1 MTMTKQPSRS
11 GPARS
16 GPTRS
21 GPRRSG
27 PARILILGGGH
38 FSVLISPRTIRCT
51 VILITTVVAFAL
63 LATAFGTRWLPISDI
78 VAGLTGQGDRAMS
91 LTVREFRLPRVVVG
105 ILVGMALG
113 ASGAIT
119 QSLTHNPL
127 GSPDVLG
134 VVSGASAGA
143 VAVMLAAGGSTVG
156 AGGAAAAL
164 SRVGVPLGAVAGALL
179 SAAIVLGIASRRFG
193 ALPATHRVVL
203 VGVICN
209 AVFIGLVQWGLT
221 VGDVDQAAKA
231 AVFLAGSLHGRGWE
245 HVVGVGLAVT
255 VLIPLAL
262 LMKRS
267 LDALQLGDDSAVT
280 LGVPV
285 ARVRLG
291 LFVVAFAL
299 AGAAVAAAGA
309 VSFVALL
316 APQLARRIAPGAGT
330 PLLAPALLGAALLL
344 VADMVARHLVPG
356 TELPAGAVTA
366 LVGAPAL
373 LVLLLRMGERR

>member
-1 MTMTKQPSRS
+1 
-11 GPARS
+11 
-16 GPTRS
+16 
-21 GPRRSG
+21 
-27 PARILILGGGH
+27 
-38 FSVLISPRTIRCT
+38 
-51 VILITTVVAFAL
+51 L
-63 LATAFGTRWLPISDI
+63 LSTAFGTRWLPISD
-78 VAGLTGQGDRAMS
+78 VFAGLAGQADRS
-91 LTVREFRLPRVVVG
+91 TTLTVREFRLPRVAVG

-113 ASGAIT
+113 ISGAIT
-119 QSLTHNPL
+119 QSLTRNPL

-134 VVSGASAGA
+134 VVNGASAGA
-143 VAVMLAAGGSTVG
+143 VAVMLAAGGSTL
-156 AGGAAAAL
+156 ATGGASLAL
-164 SRVGVPLGAVAGALL
+164 SQIGVPLGAIAGALL

-209 AVFIGLVQWGLT
+209 AVFLSLVQWGLT

-245 HVVGVGLAVT
+245 HVVAVGVAVA
-255 VLIPLAL
+255 VLLPIAL
-262 LMKRS
+262 LLKRS
-267 LDALQLGDDSAVT
+267 LDALQLGEDSAST

-299 AGAAVAAAGA
+299 AGTAVAAAGA

-316 APQLARRIAPGAGT
+316 APQLARRLAPRAGT
-330 PLLAPALLGAALLL
+330 PLLAPALIGAALMLA
-344 VADMVARHLVPG
+344 ADIAARHLIPG
-356 TELPAGAVTA
+356 TELPAGAITA

>member
-1 MTMTKQPSRS
+1 MTTRTLSARS
-11 GPARS
+11 GPARVL
-16 GPTRS
+16 TF
-21 GPRRSG
+21 
-27 PARILILGGGH
+27 GGGH
-38 FSVLISPRTIRCT
+38 ISVLIRPRTLRCT
-51 VILITTVVAFAL
+51 VILVTTVLALAL

-78 VAGLTGQGDRAMS
+78 VAGLAGQGDRAVN

-113 ASGAIT
+113 TSGAIT
-119 QSLTHNPL
+119 QSLTRNPL

-134 VVSGASAGA
+134 VVNGASAGA

-193 ALPATHRVVL
+193 AMPSTHRVVL

-209 AVFIGLVQWGLT
+209 AVFLGLVQWGLT

-245 HVVGVGLAVT
+245 HVFGVGLAVT
-255 VLIPLAL
+255 VLIPVAL
-262 LMKRS
+262 LMKRP
-267 LDALQLGDDSAVT
+267 LDALQLGEDSAVT

-291 LFVVAFAL
+291 LFIVAFAL
-299 AGAAVAAAGA
+299 AGTAVAAAGA

-316 APQLARRIAPGAGT
+316 APQLARRLSRGAGT
-330 PLLAPALLGAALLL
+330 PLLAPALIGAALLL
-344 VADMVARHLVPG
+344 AADLVARHLVPG

-366 LVGAPAL
+366 LIGAPAL